1 MSIRPK
7 TSRKRVAG
15 LDIVRCVAA
24 ALVMFYHLGTDKAA
38 FPELFGVTWSGFVG
52 VEIFFVISG
61 FVITYSA
68 ASASALSF
76 LRSRIVRLYPA
87 VWICAT
93 VSVATVWTFN
103 LESPLHLL
111 HGYFDSLVLFPF
123 RPWADSVYWTLGI
136 EMAFY
141 AAIFC
146 LLAVKSFHR
155 ISIVCYVLGGASA
168 VYWLLGTMV
177 APSFLSEH
185 LWSRPVELSLI
196 SYGIFFAL
204 GILLYSAQKSGFSPA
219 LVAFSTV
226 LMIAATVEIHYK
238 AAHNNLIFHSA
249 EPEALPLAIF
259 FVAIAAMVASLR
271 WKVSPPTASVLRM
284 VGLTTYPLY
293 LIHDNFGAFAL
304 RTLLDRG
311 FNRYVALGAAV
322 SLCIVSGFLVAII
335 LEPPI
340 QRVIRMIFDRAI
352 RARHAPLSSPIG
364 AFAVG
369 DDLDE
374 SEQFIGDSAPRAL
387 ADAAHKPS

>member
-15 LDIVRCVAA
+15 LDIIRFVAA
-24 ALVMFYHLGTDKAA
+24 ALVMFYHLGTGKED
-38 FPELFGVTWSGFVG
+38 FPELFGVSWSGFVG

-61 FVITYSA
+61 FAITYSA

-111 HGYFDSLVLFPF
+111 HGYFNSLVLFPF
-123 RPWADSVYWTLGI
+123 RPWADGVYWTLGI

-177 APSFLSEH
+177 VPSFLRDH

-226 LMIAATVEIHYK
+226 LMIAAVVEIHYK

-249 EPEALPLAIF
+249 EPEALSLAIF

-271 WKVSPPTASVLRM
+271 WKVSPPTASVLRI
-284 VGLTTYPLY
+284 VGLATYPLY
-293 LIHDNFGAFAL
+293 LIHDNFGKVAL
-304 RTLLDRG
+304 NTLLDRG

-322 SLCIVSGFLVAII
+322 SLCIVSSFLVAII

-340 QRVIRMIFDRAI
+340 QRVIRMIFDRGI
-352 RARHAPLSSPIG
+352 SARHTLLPSALS
-364 AFAVG
+364 
-369 DDLDE
+369 
-374 SEQFIGDSAPRAL
+374 PRGFRGW
-387 ADAAHKPS
+387 